1 MSKLIPDN
9 IEVRFIKLG
18 ANGDWEDKCINK
30 EHTIKLGYCKG
41 ETALHNTC
49 LKGDWDSCRTF
60 WEKEKPKATSATITN
75 DIRQIKDFYELD
87 ENTLWI
93 TFYGKKLYWAFCSK
107 DIVEENDFTRTRKVI
122 SNNGEW
128 SYKDAKGR
136 ELSVDNLDGRLTK
149 VARYQG
155 TICDVHFKH
164 YLIRRINGEIL
175 EESEKAKEA
184 LKELKINVEKLIK
197 GLWWKDFELLTDLVF
212 SRLGWQ
218 RYSVVGKTEKWL
230 DLDLYSP
237 SIQKHVAVQIK
248 SNSNREELEQ
258 YSSKFE
264 SEHKGYYALY
274 YVCHSGLDNL
284 SEDEYEEYQK
294 RNVKI
299 VNCKQMAELVVSAGL
314 VEWLINKRS

>member
-18 ANGDWEDKCINK
+18 ESGDWEYKCIN
-30 EHTIKLGYCKG
+30 EDHTIKLDYSKG
-41 ETALHNTC
+41 ENEIHNAC
-49 LKGDWDSCRTF
+49 LRGDWERCRTF
-60 WEKEKPKATSATITN
+60 WEKQKPKATSTTITN

-107 DIVEENDFTRTRKVI
+107 DIVEESDFTRTRKVI

-128 SYKDAKGR
+128 SCKDAKGR
-136 ELSVDNLDGRLTK
+136 ELSVDNLDGRLTQ
-149 VARYQG
+149 VAGYRG
-155 TICDVHFKH
+155 TICNVHFKK
-164 YLIRRINGEIL
+164 YLIRRINGELL
-175 EESEKAKEA
+175 EEAEKANKA
-184 LKELKINVEKLIK
+184 LDNLKIKVEELIK

-218 RYSVVGKTEKWL
+218 RYSVLGKDQKWI
-230 DLDLYSP
+230 DLDLYSL

-248 SNSNREELEQ
+248 SNSNRKELEQ
-258 YSSKFE
+258 YTSKLE
-264 SEHKGYYALY
+264 GEYRGYYALY

-284 SEDEYEEYQK
+284 SEDEYKEYQD

-299 VNCKQMAELVVSAGL
+299 INCKQMAELVVSAGL